1 MFKLYSIV
9 EKKKPYELQ
18 RNIWILV
25 WNDDI

>member
-9 EKKKPYELQ
+9 VKKKPYELQ

>member
-9 EKKKPYELQ
+9 VKKKTYELL